1 MKQKILSALVVF
13 MAAFLIT
20 GCGMN
25 ATGASNESDGLATDE
40 QIAAVKEELGDD
52 MNELKFSIDGVV
64 YQYPMTMQTMLDA
77 DWYPDSSVEKELKTL
92 EGNTRTTGFVLR
104 KNRSGEYGITEC
116 SVVASNDSSY
126 EKEIGET
133 NLYNLNFRREKGAV
147 LVLPQG
153 LRWDSTF
160 EEVCEAYKPG
170 ADYIIDQDGVL
181 TITFT
186 NSSYDGHLVMWFDT
200 QTREL
205 SELKFY

>member
-1 MKQKILSALVVF
+1 MKQKILSAVVF
-13 MAAFLIT
+13 MTVFLVT
-20 GCGMN
+20 GCGRNM
-25 ATGASNESDGLATDE
+25 TGMANESDGLATDE

-77 DWYPDSSVEKELKTL
+77 DWYLDSSVKKELQTL

-104 KNRSGEYGITEC
+104 KDRSGEYGITEC

-147 LVLPQG
+147 LVLPRG
-153 LRWDSTF
+153 LKWDSTF
-160 EEVCEAYKPG
+160 EEVCEAYKPS

>member
-1 MKQKILSALVVF
+1 MKQKILSAVVF
-13 MAAFLIT
+13 MAVFLVT
-20 GCGMN
+20 GCGRNM
-25 ATGASNESDGLATDE
+25 TGMANESDGLATDE
-40 QIAAVKEELGDD
+40 QIAAVKGELGDD

-77 DWYPDSSVEKELKTL
+77 DWYLDSSVKKELQTL

-104 KNRSGEYGITEC
+104 KDRSGEYGITEC

-153 LRWDSTF
+153 LKWDSTF
-160 EEVCEAYKPG
+160 EEVCEAYKPS

>member
-1 MKQKILSALVVF
+1 
-13 MAAFLIT
+13 MA
-20 GCGMN
+20 
-25 ATGASNESDGLATDE
+25 NESDGLATDE
-40 QIAAVKEELGDD
+40 QIAAVKGELGDD

-77 DWYPDSSVEKELKTL
+77 DWYLDSSVKKELQTL

-104 KNRSGEYGITEC
+104 KDRSGEYGITEC

-153 LRWDSTF
+153 LKWDSTF
-160 EEVCEAYKPG
+160 EEVCEAYKPS